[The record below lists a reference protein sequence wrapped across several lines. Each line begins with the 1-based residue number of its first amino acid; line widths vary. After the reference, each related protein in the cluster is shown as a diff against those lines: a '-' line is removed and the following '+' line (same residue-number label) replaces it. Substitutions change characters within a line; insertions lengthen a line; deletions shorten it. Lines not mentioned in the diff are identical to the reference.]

1 VKRNDAAGSAIA
13 AGMGQIAPFAF
24 GREAIKKQQVESQPM
39 ESKP

>member
-13 AGMGQIAPFAF
+13 AGMGHIAPFAF